1 MKVTMKQPR
10 WLKII
15 LICLTV
21 LEILS
26 VVYYVLKIFDVFDK
40 PFQVMPDVSNM
51 VLCVVSIFITIS
63 LLTISY
69 HITDNQLKLKIAF
82 FDLLAGKVTIASIV
96 NMVYKVNEEKL
107 YISYMCEQLDPVIVL
122 INIPKDKIE
131 SFADYLKA
139 QNSKIIYIK
148 EE

>member
-1 MKVTMKQPR
+1 MKQPR
-10 WLKII
+10 WLKIM

-69 HITDNQLKLKIAF
+69 HITDKQLKLKIAF